1 MPSAARRHAAG
12 HTEADPL
19 CAYNDRMH
27 RPDHLGIKRQINL
40 RGLLILIAGAA
51 VLLSLLAARWRE
63 QERVAAL
70 LAGNPNAVV
79 LYGQEKSAR
88 SVDRKPTWS
97 DTLGNW
103 LALVGLARAAA
114 VELTYPTDDD
124 VHRVAR
130 LGGVKEL
137 RLERALDL
145 TDAGMSEIATM
156 PNLHVLEI
164 EGADYVTDKGLAA
177 LARASN
183 LEQLVLDLRG
193 KRLTASGIEQLKQS
207 LPRCHVEITDAAI
220 SSKAATTS
228 AQTSRP

>member
-1 MPSAARRHAAG
+1 MRRATPKPS
-12 HTEADPL
+12 PL

-27 RPDHLGIKRQINL
+27 RPAHLGIKRQFKL
-40 RGLLILIAGAA
+40 RGLLILVAGAA
-51 VLLSLLAARWRE
+51 VLLSILAARWRE

-70 LAGNPNAVV
+70 LAGNPNAVIRH
-79 LYGQEKSAR
+79 GQEKSPR
-88 SVDRKPTWS
+88 SIDRKPTWS

-156 PNLHVLEI
+156 PKLRVLEI

-183 LEQLVLDLRG
+183 LQHLVLDVRG
-193 KRLTASGIEQLKQS
+193 KGVTASGIEQLKQS
-207 LPRCHVEITDAAI
+207 LPRCRVEITDAAVF
-220 SSKAATTS
+220 SKAATTS

>member
-1 MPSAARRHAAG
+1 MPSASGVVRRSHA
-12 HTEADPL
+12 EAEPPG
-19 CAYNDRMH
+19 AYNDRMH
-27 RPDHLGIKRQINL
+27 RPAHLGIKRQFNL
-40 RGLLILIAGAA
+40 RGLLIVIAAAA

-70 LAGNPNAVV
+70 LAGNPNAVIR
-79 LYGQEKSAR
+79 YGQEKSPR
-88 SVDRKPTWS
+88 SIDRKPTWS

-130 LGGVKEL
+130 LGGVREL

-145 TDAGMSEIATM
+145 TDAGMSEIASM
-156 PNLHVLEI
+156 PNLRVLEI

-183 LEQLVLDLRG
+183 LEHLVLDVRG
-193 KRLTASGIEQLKQS
+193 KGLTESGIEQLKQS
-207 LPRCHVEITDAAI
+207 LPRCRVEITDANI